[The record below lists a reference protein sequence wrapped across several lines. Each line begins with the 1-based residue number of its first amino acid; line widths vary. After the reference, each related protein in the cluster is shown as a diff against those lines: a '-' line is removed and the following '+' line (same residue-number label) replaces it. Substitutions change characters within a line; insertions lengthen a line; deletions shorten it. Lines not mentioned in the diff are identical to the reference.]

1 MAETLVTER
10 LLPVQPPDIR
20 ASGWYGLLFV
30 IGTEAALFA
39 YLLFSYF
46 FLASQT
52 PGVWPP
58 HGVPSLRIAGP
69 NTVVLLLSSAT
80 AWWSQSSIERGDRR
94 RLLVGLVTTLFLGG
108 LFTGLQIVEWRQQPF
123 SAADDTYGSLYFTIT
138 GVHVTHVVVGL
149 LMLTSLTIWSLQ
161 RRFTA
166 ERHLHVVIGVWYWHF
181 VDVVWLAVFST
192 FYLSPY
198 LRGPG

>member
-1 MAETLVTER
+1 MAESLVTDR
-10 LLPVQPPDIR
+10 PLPVQPTDAR
-20 ASGWYGLLFV
+20 ASGRYGLLFV
-30 IGTEAALFA
+30 ISTEAALFA

-46 FLASQT
+46 FLASQA
-52 PGVWPP
+52 PGIWPP

-69 NTVVLLLSSAT
+69 NTVVLLASSLT
-80 AWWSQSSIERGDRR
+80 AWWGQSGIEHGNRP
-94 RLLVGLVTTLFLGG
+94 RLLAGLGLTLVLGTLFAA
-108 LFTGLQIVEWRQQPF
+108 LQVVEWRQQPF
-123 SAADDTYGSLYFTIT
+123 TAAGDTYGSLYFTIT

-149 LMLTSLTIWSLQ
+149 VMLGCLTIWSLQ

-166 ERHLHVVIGVWYWHF
+166 QRHLHVVIGVWYWHF